1 MRLGNNFFG
10 FKFIRVYNKQSLF
23 IKYMSMSLII
33 VFFSF
38 LVLGTILTIVITN
51 YWTNEKISTLQN
63 RADSVG
69 NYLVEK
75 ILSNAPI
82 DSSTTYFIDSYDLD
96 TIQRT
101 LELFARDTDTD
112 IFVTKTNGEAFI
124 IQSNERIFYTSTI
137 YLTDVVEQTLM
148 TGSYS
153 GTGTLGNIYKSD
165 RFIVARP
172 LSYTQDRSG
181 GNIGVI
187 IVTASGKDITSF
199 TDMILRIFILS
210 AVASLV
216 LSILAISIFSYNM
229 VKPLKQMAK
238 AAKQF
243 GKGDFSVRVKETTND
258 EIGELAV
265 AFNNMADSLASSE
278 TIRKSFVAN
287 VSHELKTPMTT
298 IAGFIDGILDGTIAP
313 EKHRYYLNIVSDEIK
328 RLSRLVHSMLNLS
341 RIDNGELK
349 INYNRFDLL
358 TILVTTVITYEQELD
373 KRNIEVRGLD
383 SISPKFVYGDKD
395 LIHQVVYNLIE
406 NAVKFTDEGGYIE
419 FDIKENSDKTVFRI
433 KNSGQ
438 GIRKEELSLV
448 FDRFYKT
455 DKSRSKDKK
464 GLGLGLYL
472 VRSIIHLH
480 GGEVKADSVYGEY
493 TVFEFTLP
501 KKQTRKID
509 SRV

>member
-1 MRLGNNFFG
+1 MKLRNNFFR
-10 FKFIRVYNKQSLF
+10 FKFVRVYNKQSLF
-23 IKYMSMSLII
+23 LKYMSISLVI

-38 LVLGTILTIVITN
+38 LVLGTILTVVITN
-51 YWTNEKISTLQN
+51 YWTNEKITTLEK

-69 NYLVEK
+69 NFLVEK
-75 ILSNAPI
+75 ILSNSPT
-82 DSSTTYFIDSYDLD
+82 SSSSTYFIDSEDMNI
-96 TIQRT
+96 IQNT

-112 IFVTKTNGEAFI
+112 IFVAKTNGDVFI
-124 IQSNERIFYTSTI
+124 TQSNERIFYNNNISMP
-137 YLTDVVEQTLM
+137 DVVRETLTFGTYSK
-148 TGSYS
+148 TGN
-153 GTGTLGNIYKSD
+153 LGGIYKSD

-172 LSYTQDRSG
+172 LNYKRGMVEGT
-181 GNIGVI
+181 IGVI
-187 IVTASGKDITSF
+187 IVTVSGKDITGF

-210 AVASLV
+210 AVASLA

-229 VKPLKQMAK
+229 VKPLKQMAR

-243 GKGDFSVRVKETTND
+243 GKGDFTVRVNVTTND
-258 EIGELAV
+258 EMGELAV

-278 TIRKSFVAN
+278 TIRKSFIAN

-313 EKHRYYLNIVSDEIK
+313 EKHNYYLRIVSDEIK

-358 TILVTTVITYEQELD
+358 TTLVTIVITYEQELD

-383 SISPKFVYGDKD
+383 SISPKFIYGDKD
-395 LIHQVVYNLIE
+395 LIHQAVYNLIE
-406 NAVKFTDEGGYIE
+406 NAVKFTNEGGYIE
-419 FDIKENSDKTVFRI
+419 FNITENSNQTLFTI

-438 GIRKEELSLV
+438 GIKKEELSLV

-455 DKSRSKDKK
+455 DKSRSMDKK

-472 VRSIIHLH
+472 VKSIIHLH
-480 GGEVKADSVYGEY
+480 GGEIKADSVYGEY
-493 TVFEFTLP
+493 TIFGFSIP
-501 KKQTRKID
+501 KKQDKKN
-509 SRV
+509 SLL

>member
-1 MRLGNNFFG
+1 MKLRNNFFG

-23 IKYMSMSLII
+23 IKYMSVSLVI
-33 VFFSF
+33 VFFGF
-38 LVLGTILTIVITN
+38 LVLGTILTVVITN
-51 YWTNEKISTLQN
+51 YWTNEKIRTLEN

-69 NYLVEK
+69 NFLVEK
-75 ILSNAPI
+75 ILSNSPI
-82 DSSTTYFIDSYDLD
+82 DSSTTYYIDSYDMD
-96 TIQRT
+96 AIQHT

-112 IFVTKTNGEAFI
+112 IFVTKMNGEAFI
-124 IQSNERIFYTSTI
+124 IQSNERIFYESTI
-137 YLTDVVEQTLM
+137 TLPDIVTQTLIS
-148 TGSYS
+148 GSYS
-153 GTGTLGNIYKSD
+153 GTGKLGGIYKSD

-172 LSYTQDRSG
+172 LSYRRGTVEGD
-181 GNIGVI
+181 IGVV

-210 AVASLV
+210 AVASLA

-278 TIRKSFVAN
+278 TIRKSFIAN

-298 IAGFIDGILDGTIAP
+298 IAGFIDGILDGTISP
-313 EKHRYYLNIVSDEIK
+313 EKHSYYLHIVSDEVK
-328 RLSRLVHSMLNLS
+328 RLSRLVQSMLNLS

-358 TILVTTVITYEQELD
+358 TILVTTVITYEQEID

-419 FDIKENSDKTVFRI
+419 FGIRENSEATVFRI

-438 GIRKEELSLV
+438 GIRKEELSLI

-455 DKSRSKDKK
+455 DKSRSRDKK

-480 GGEVKADSVYGEY
+480 GGEIKADSVYGEY
-493 TVFEFTLP
+493 AVFEFSLP
-501 KKQTRKID
+501 KKQDKKNM
-509 SRV
+509 